1 MIRTIVTTNNNILTL
16 SIPDRYIGRKLEVI
30 AFAVDEPMDDI
41 IFSTKSK
48 KTFVAIKLNTKG
60 YKFNRDEANE
70 R

>member
-41 IFSTKSK
+41 IFSTKSQ